1 MCIMH
6 VSCMNVVLFF
16 CFEFDDSS
24 SGFLNCEFS
33 SERLLSAE
41 TVGINCLPRGAIATA
56 TLSTY
61 R

>member
-33 SERLLSAE
+33 SERP
-41 TVGINCLPRGAIATA
+41 TVSRNCWN
-56 TLSTY
+56 
-61 R
+61 